1 VVLLPVDLLLVAL
14 VVLLQAALHLTV
26 APVVLLQAALHLTVA
41 VAPVMFFFPVAL
53 HISVAPMVLL
63 PAALHLTEFQTAPH
77 RDRYHKAAL

>member
-14 VVLLQAALHLTV
+14 
-26 APVVLLQAALHLTVA
+26 VVLLQAALHLTVA